1 MEGISLWIG
10 IVTGLLTIMGVVAT
24 VAYRWTKVQEEA
36 ERARVVAENRDLTRK
51 LAEIEARRDQ
61 LLEQIAVAGRA
72 GNAALHQKTELDA
85 ALRAIMAT
93 TGASGGSIYVPV
105 RSPRGEVHGLAFLS
119 LEPFTAQ
126 TAALRAK
133 IIPLKSLAGRAFLK
147 GDSFAMIN
155 AAHST
160 DHFKTAESLS
170 NYRPSTTLNIALKAG
185 DEVAGVLQLL
195 SKEGEAGFGEE
206 DVARVTVLA
215 KPIADGVAAVAR
227 SPDYLRA
234 LGLGDEN
241 RGVEGSV
248 VYFDL
253 SSSSLL
259 FQELSSSF
267 ALQLLNEYFE
277 QVCEAAFR
285 AGATLDNYMGD
296 GALLRFNVPR
306 PQPEHELQAVR
317 AAIEM
322 NRAFAGIKDYWTQ
335 LSPQFAS
342 IQHRAGIAT
351 GPLLRANLG
360 HSQLQSLTVIGY
372 PISVA
377 ASLCDIAERDRTV
390 VIASDETYNAVK
402 GFVVAVPIEPNR
414 LGKAARFTDGAWE
427 ITALK

>member
-1 MEGISLWIG
+1 MVGIETWIG
-10 IVTGLLTIMGVVAT
+10 IVSGILAILGVVAAVT
-24 VAYRWTKVQEEA
+24 HRWTKVQEEA
-36 ERARVVAENRDLTRK
+36 ERARVVADNRDLTRK
-51 LAEIEARRDQ
+51 VEELEARRDQ
-61 LLEQIAVAGRA
+61 LLDQIAVAGRA
-72 GNAALHQKTELDA
+72 GNAALHQKAELDA
-85 ALRAIMAT
+85 ALRSIMAA
-93 TGASGGSIYVPV
+93 TGASGGSLYVPV
-105 RSPRGEVHGLAFLS
+105 RSPRGEPHGLAFLS
-119 LEPFTAQ
+119 LEPFTPQ

-133 IIPLKSLAGRAFLK
+133 VIPLKSLAGRAFTK
-147 GDSFAMIN
+147 GDSFAVAN
-155 AAHST
+155 ASQST
-160 DHFKTAESLS
+160 DHFKSAEQIS
-170 NYRPSTTLNIALKAG
+170 NYRPSTTLNVALKHGG
-185 DEVAGVLQLL
+185 DVVGVLQLL

-206 DVARVTVLA
+206 DVARVAALS
-215 KPIADGVAAVAR
+215 KPIADGVAAIAR

-234 LGLGDEN
+234 LGLADETQA
-241 RGVEGSV
+241 VEGSV

-253 SSSSLL
+253 SSSALL

-306 PQPEHELQAVR
+306 PQPDHELQAVR
-317 AAIEM
+317 AAFEM
-322 NRAFAGIKDYWTQ
+322 NRAFAGIKEYWTA
-335 LSPQFAS
+335 LSPQFAP

-377 ASLCDIAERDRTV
+377 AALCDAAERDRTV
-390 VIASDETYNAVK
+390 VIAGRETYEAVK
-402 GFVVAVPIEPNR
+402 DAVVATPVDPAR

>member
-1 MEGISLWIG
+1 MDGIATWIG

-36 ERARVVAENRDLTRK
+36 ERSRVVAENRDLTRK
-51 LAEIEARRDQ
+51 VAELESRRDQ

-85 ALRAIMAT
+85 ALRSIMAA

-133 IIPLKSLAGRAFLK
+133 VIPLKSLAGRAFLK

-155 AAHST
+155 AAQSSE
-160 DHFKTAESLS
+160 HFKSAETLS
-170 NYRPSTTLNIALKAG
+170 NYRPSTTLNIALKSG
-185 DEVAGVLQLL
+185 DEVVGVLQLL

-206 DVARVTVLA
+206 DVARVSALT
-215 KPIADGVAAVAR
+215 KPIADSVAAIER

-234 LGLGDEN
+234 LGLGDDSKA
-241 RGVEGSV
+241 VDGSV

-285 AGATLDNYMGD
+285 AGATLDSYMGD
-296 GALLRFNVPR
+296 GALLRFNVPK

-317 AAIEM
+317 AAVEM
-322 NRAFAGIKDYWTQ
+322 NRAFAGIKEYWSQ
-335 LSPQFAS
+335 LSPQFAN

-377 ASLCDIAERDRTV
+377 ASLCETAERDRTV
-390 VIASDETYNAVK
+390 VIASRETYDAVK
-402 GFVVAVPIEPNR
+402 DLVMATPIEPDR